1 MEVNLLW
8 KEEALWLL
16 ELSFRG
22 QFIILQFKGI
32 IALITVQMKHGLIKT
47 TQFGRTLQ
55 EREASESL
63 QGKGAGLLYATQ
75 DQQEQ
80 VLILTETK

>member
-1 MEVNLLW
+1 
-8 KEEALWLL
+8 
-16 ELSFRG
+16 
-22 QFIILQFKGI
+22 
-32 IALITVQMKHGLIKT
+32 MKHGLIKT